1 MNDQRLKE
9 LHEQYKERLIL
20 DELLWTAWHEDTNR
34 DKSLEHKEYLCW
46 LCHQAAKDIINQG
59 SLFVKQYKELQELR
73 KFKEEHD
80 KDERIDST
88 NASE

>member
-46 LCHQAAKDIINQG
+46 LCHQAAKDIT
-59 SLFVKQYKELQELR
+59 LFVEQYKELQELR
-73 KFKEEHD
+73 KFKEEHE
-80 KDERIDST
+80 KNETINST